1 VRMWQQ
7 LFFQE
12 RYSCTRMLNPEFT
25 GIAQAYGISSLHVET
40 REELPSAIQQM
51 FAQNGPFLLD
61 VHVREES
68 MVFPMIPPGS
78 SVDEI
83 MLNNEDWFNYG
94 D

>member
-1 VRMWQQ
+1 
-7 LFFQE
+7 
-12 RYSCTRMLNPEFT
+12 
-25 GIAQAYGISSLHVET
+25 
-40 REELPSAIQQM
+40 M
-51 FAQNGPFLLD
+51 FAQEGPFLLD